1 MFWIKVSNWD
11 AAHPPLPLP
20 KINSDLLSVD
30 CCWVRGGVGEQLL
43 RYWLQLDI
51 LSPCFLEVS
60 FSHYY
65 SFHKK
70 ITFVDKVGDVEEYKE
85 GKVVPVNSSLYELT
99 FRQIIIL
106 GFLCLSYISDA
117 EPRTDPKKN
126 R

>member
-1 MFWIKVSNWD
+1 M
-11 AAHPPLPLP
+11 
-20 KINSDLLSVD
+20 
-30 CCWVRGGVGEQLL
+30 
-43 RYWLQLDI
+43 
-51 LSPCFLEVS
+51 S

-65 SFHKK
+65 NVQK

-85 GKVVPVNSSLYELT
+85 GKIVPVNSSLYVLT
-99 FRQIIIL
+99 FRQIIVL